1 MKHELLVPVGNKES
15 LIYAI
20 NNGADAVYL
29 AGKKYGA
36 RAFAENFT
44 LEDIEEATNLCHT
57 YGVKIFIT
65 VNTIIYESEFK
76 ECLEYI
82 ESLHKIGVD
91 ALIMQDI
98 GLINVV
104 HHMFPNLEIHAST
117 QMHNHSKENIKF
129 LESLGVKRFVFAR
142 ELSIDYMNS
151 IDTKL
156 EKEAFIHGSLCIS
169 YSGQCYFSK
178 CILNRSANRG
188 ECAGMCRLKYNLLE
202 NNELVNQQE
211 EYLLSPKDLC
221 SVQNFKKLMESN
233 IYSFKIEGRMKS
245 PAYVGIVTKIYRNL
259 IDNYYAGK
267 ELIVPEED
275 LNLLKSI
282 FYRGYTEGFLF
293 NDEDIMNYSS
303 SNHIGLYVGKIK
315 EITPK
320 KIAIKLEHDLVQGDS
335 IRFKNTNKGI
345 TLNFIYDKKDNLINK
360 GLNGETIYID
370 NFLNLK
376 KEDDI
381 YLTSPK
387 LTKEETITKKIKI
400 DMIFTG
406 SLNDKIKLEV
416 SDDQNKVIVYGN
428 NPEKSI
434 TRSITKE
441 DISKSLTKT
450 GNTPFIVSN
459 LNINIEDNLFIHNID
474 LNNLRREAID
484 KLLTIRINN
493 KKEFIKKEY
502 LEENLNVHPTKN
514 IYVLARTKEQIEVL
528 KKYPVKIIVDN
539 QKLLEKDFI
548 YKIPRNLLEYSK
560 YNGEVMNTSYA
571 SMINNYGEISD
582 YFLNITNH
590 QALKL
595 AQKYN
600 KVVTISF
607 ENSYTDLED
616 LMRTSSNLNPAIFI
630 YGKIELMMM
639 KACLLKNTLHKNNCH
654 ACLDNKI
661 YKLKDRNN
669 EEYDIITTPQN
680 HTSYILNCHTTNL
693 IDKIPNYKSL
703 GINNFRLDLL
713 NETKEDTVKIIEQVI
728 SKININ
734 N

>member
-44 LEDIEEATNLCHT
+44 LEDIEEATKLCHT

-65 VNTIIYESEFK
+65 VNTLIYESEFK

-117 QMHNHSKENIKF
+117 QMHNHSKENVKF
-129 LESLGVKRFVFAR
+129 LESLGVKRVVFAR
-142 ELSIDYMNS
+142 ELSIDYINN
-151 IDTKL
+151 IETTLD
-156 EKEAFIHGSLCIS
+156 KEAFIHGSLCIS
-169 YSGQCYFSK
+169 YSGECYFSK

-202 NNELVNQQE
+202 NNDLINNQD

-221 SVQNFKKLMESN
+221 SIQNFKKLMESN

-259 IDNYYAGK
+259 IDNYESGK
-267 ELIVPEED
+267 ELVVPEED

-293 NDEDIMNYSS
+293 NNEDIMNYSS
-303 SNHIGLYVGKIK
+303 SNHIGLKVGNITK
-315 EITPK
+315 ITPK
-320 KIAIKLEHDLVQGDS
+320 KIEIKLIHDLIQGDS
-335 IRFKNTNKGI
+335 IRFKNNNKGI
-345 TLNFIYDKKDNLINK
+345 TLNFIYNKKDNLINK
-360 GLNGETIYID
+360 GLKGEIIYID
-370 NFLNLK
+370 NFLKLK
-376 KEDDI
+376 NIDEI

-387 LTKEETITKKIKI
+387 LPKEENITKKIKI
-400 DMIFTG
+400 DMTFTA
-406 SLNDKIKLEV
+406 LINNKIKLEV
-416 SDDQNKVIVYGN
+416 TDNQNKVVVYGN
-428 NPEKSI
+428 IPEKSI
-434 TRSITKE
+434 SQSITKE
-441 DISKSLTKT
+441 NISKSLTKT
-450 GNTPFIVSN
+450 GNSPFVVAN
-459 LNINIEDNLFIHNID
+459 LNITIDNDLFIRNID

-484 KLLTIRINN
+484 KLIEERIKSPN
-493 KKEFIKKEY
+493 EFIKKDYQAEIIIP
-502 LEENLNVHPTKN
+502 NKTKN
-514 IYVLARTKEQIEVL
+514 IYVLARTKEQIEAL
-528 KKYPVKIIVDN
+528 KKYPIKIIVDKPN
-539 QKLLEKDFI
+539 LLEKDFI
-548 YKIPRNLLEYSK
+548 YKIPRNLLEYPK
-560 YNGEVMNTSYA
+560 YIGEVMNTSYA

-590 QALKL
+590 YALSL
-595 AQKYN
+595 AQKHN

-607 ENSYTDLED
+607 ENAYNDIED
-616 LMRTSSNLNPAIFI
+616 LMKNSLNLNPAIFI

-639 KACLLKNTLHKNNCH
+639 KACLLKNTLHKTNCH
-654 ACLDNKI
+654 ACLENKK
-661 YKLKDRNN
+661 YKLQDRNK
-669 EEYDIITTPQN
+669 EEYDIITTPEN

-693 IDKIPNYKSL
+693 IDKIPNYKLL

-713 NETKEDTVKIIEQVI
+713 DETKEETVKIIEQVL